1 MENFGEFVVNHW
13 ILWTLFFG
21 LLAFLIGSFI
31 SSGLGGAAVTTA
43 QAIQIV
49 NQKQGVF
56 IDIRDKAAFE
66 KEHIADSVNM
76 PMSTFTDGS
85 AKVTDKSKPVI
96 IVPAMGLTTTAAVK
110 HLQAQQVAEIYVL
123 KGGLNAW
130 KEARLPLFS

>member
-96 IVPAMGLTTTAAVK
+96 IVPAMGQTTTAAVK

>member
-76 PMSTFTDGS
+76 PVSTFTDGS

-96 IVPAMGLTTTAAVK
+96 IVPAMGQTTTAVVK
-110 HLQAQQVAEIYVL
+110 QLQAQQVAEIYVL